1 MQCLLISLFHYLF
14 MDLFISLI
22 YFNAYLC
29 TSVKSTWQWPSQ
41 MHFLATL
48 VTAHILLFTICVI
61 VLLFFA
67 LVMYCNI
74 NLWYLSIV
82 QNSKNLKSF
91 ISIARLKFFIIIV
104 ISNIIIIIIII
115 IINIIL
121 VIIIIIIIIILYK
134 LNSVR
139 F

>member
-1 MQCLLISLFHYLF
+1 MMGIVLAYFFIP
-14 MDLFISLI
+14 LFIYIVPIFFLI
-22 YFNAYLC
+22 AYLC
-29 TSVKSTWQWPSQ
+29 TSVNSTWQWPS
-41 MHFLATL
+41 HKLFLATL
-48 VTAHILLFTICVI
+48 LTAHILLFTICVI

-67 LVMYCNI
+67 LVMYSNI

-82 QNSKNLKSF
+82 QNSKNLKSI

-104 ISNIIIIIIII
+104 ISNIIIVI

-121 VIIIIIIIIILYK
+121 VIVIIIIIIMLYK